1 MRFFKTLDAD
11 KAQAIWAKFD
21 ISLIADF
28 KAANESMSE
37 SEIDEAIKDGKLT
50 LAYQENLGVEG
61 LSEEEQNAKLRESDE
76 YLVTTFGSLS
86 DIEEFEA
93 WKAAN

>member
-11 KAQAIWAKFD
+11 KVQEIWAKFD
-21 ISLIADF
+21 VSLIAAF

-37 SEIDEAIKDGKLT
+37 ADIDEAIK
-50 LAYQENLGVEG
+50 ENLGTED
-61 LSEEEQNAKLRESDE
+61 LDAKLKELDE
-76 YLVTTFGSLS
+76 YLVTTFGTPS
-86 DIEEFEA
+86 DLEEFEA